1 MSASL
6 PGLFPQGF
14 SFMAIQE
21 LSAGASLAPRLW
33 WAERA
38 LGIALVSAGLATAA
52 PAFADQTLLVAD
64 NGTVRCEASA
74 KDLTRIS
81 LKDDQFAS
89 VSKVQA
95 PNPADDFQVVNEPLR
110 GDIYLSVAN
119 GFSKPTISF
128 FGTTRKGFV
137 YKFICAVGG
146 SDARQVFIANADV
159 EHPRPVGETW
169 PAGLSPQDAS
179 ARLIAA
185 MYAQKP
191 VEGFDI
197 TWRALVPVNIDTLVV
212 QMVGQYVGASYTGK
226 LIKITNR
233 GPKPAAL
240 TEDKVA
246 PADAIAVSITNPRL
260 APGEATTAFIV
271 QRSPD
276 VGGQP

>member
-1 MSASL
+1 MSGPI
-6 PGLFPQGF
+6 PGTIPQGF
-14 SFMAIQE
+14 SFMAILE

-33 WAERA
+33 WTERA
-38 LGIALVSAGLATAA
+38 IGVALMGVGLANAA
-52 PAFADQTLLVAD
+52 PAYADQTLLVAD
-64 NGTVRCEASA
+64 NGTVHCEASA
-74 KDLTRIS
+74 NDLTRIS

-95 PNPADDFQVVNEPLR
+95 ANPADDFQVVNEPLR

-119 GFSKPTISF
+119 GFSKPSISF

-159 EHPRPVGETW
+159 EHPRPVGEQW
-169 PAGLSPQDAS
+169 PAGLSAQEAS

-191 VEGFDI
+191 IEGFDI

-212 QMVGQYVGASYTGK
+212 QKVGQYVGTSYTGK
-226 LIKITNR
+226 RLKITNR
-233 GPKPAAL
+233 GAKPTVL
-240 TEDKVA
+240 TEAKVA

-260 APGEATTAFIV
+260 APGEETTAFIV
-271 QRSPD
+271 QRRAD
-276 VGGQP
+276 AGGQP

>member
-1 MSASL
+1 MSGPF
-6 PGLFPQGF
+6 PGTVPQGF
-14 SFMAIQE
+14 SFMAILE

-33 WAERA
+33 WVERA
-38 LGIALVSAGLATAA
+38 LGLALIGVCLASAA
-52 PAFADQTLLVAD
+52 PAYADQTLLVAD
-64 NGTVRCEASA
+64 NGTVHCEASA

-95 PNPADDFQVVNEPLR
+95 ANPVDDFQVVNEPLR

-159 EHPRPVGETW
+159 EHPRPVGEPW
-169 PAGLSPQDAS
+169 PAGISAQDAS

-191 VEGFDI
+191 IEGFDI
-197 TWRALVPVNIDTLVV
+197 TWRALVPVNIETLVV

-226 LIKITNR
+226 LLKITNR
-233 GPKPAAL
+233 GAKPAIL
-240 TEDKVA
+240 SEDKVA

-271 QRSPD
+271 QRNAD
-276 VGGQP
+276 AGGQP

>member
-1 MSASL
+1 MSGPL

-14 SFMAIQE
+14 SFMAILE

-38 LGIALVSAGLATAA
+38 LGLALIGVGLASAA
-52 PAFADQTLLVAD
+52 PAYADQTLMVAD
-64 NGTVRCEASA
+64 NGTVHCEASA

-95 PNPADDFQVVNEPLR
+95 ANPADDFQVVNEPLR

-146 SDARQVFIANADV
+146 SDARQVFVANADV
-159 EHPRPVGETW
+159 EHPRPMGETW
-169 PAGLSPQDAS
+169 PAGLSAQDAS

-212 QMVGQYVGASYTGK
+212 QMVGQYVGATYTGK
-226 LIKITNR
+226 LLKIINR
-233 GPKPAAL
+233 GPKPAIL
-240 TEDKVA
+240 SEDKVA

-271 QRSPD
+271 QRNAD
-276 VGGQP
+276 AGGQP

>member
-1 MSASL
+1 MSGPF
-6 PGLFPQGF
+6 PGAIPQGF
-14 SFMAIQE
+14 SFMAILE

-33 WAERA
+33 RAERA
-38 LGIALVSAGLATAA
+38 LGIALIGVGLASAA
-52 PAFADQTLLVAD
+52 PAYADQTLLVAD
-64 NGTVRCEASA
+64 NGTVHCEASA

-95 PNPADDFQVVNEPLR
+95 TNPADDFQVVNEPLR

-137 YKFICAVGG
+137 YKFTCAVGG

-169 PAGLSPQDAS
+169 PAGLSAQDAS

-197 TWRALVPVNIDTLVV
+197 TWRALVPVKIDTLLV

-226 LIKITNR
+226 LLKITNR
-233 GPKPAAL
+233 GNKPAVL
-240 TEDKVA
+240 SEDKVA

-271 QRSPD
+271 QRSAD
-276 VGGQP
+276 AGGQP

>member
-1 MSASL
+1 MSGPIL
-6 PGLFPQGF
+6 GTIPQGF
-14 SFMAIQE
+14 CFMAILE
-21 LSAGASLAPRLW
+21 LSAGASLAPRMW

-38 LGIALVSAGLATAA
+38 LGLALIGVGLASAA
-52 PAFADQTLLVAD
+52 PAYADQTLLVAD
-64 NGTVRCEASA
+64 NGTVHCEASA

-81 LKDDQFAS
+81 LKGDQFAS

-95 PNPADDFQVVNEPLR
+95 ANPADDFQVVNEPLR
-110 GDIYLSVAN
+110 GDIYLSVAS

-159 EHPRPVGETW
+159 EHPRPMGEQW
-169 PAGLSPQDAS
+169 PAGLSAQDAS
-179 ARLIAA
+179 SRLITA

-191 VEGFDI
+191 IEGFDI
-197 TWRALVPVNIDTLVV
+197 TWRALVPVNIDALVV

-226 LIKITNR
+226 RLKITNR
-233 GPKPAAL
+233 GAKPVVL
-240 TEDKVA
+240 SEDKVA
-246 PADAIAVSITNPRL
+246 PTDAIAVSITNPRL

-271 QRSPD
+271 QRSAD
-276 VGGQP
+276 AGGQP

>member
-1 MSASL
+1 MSGPF
-6 PGLFPQGF
+6 PGAIPQGF
-14 SFMAIQE
+14 TFMAILE

-38 LGIALVSAGLATAA
+38 IGVALMGVGLANAA
-52 PAFADQTLLVAD
+52 PAYADQTLMVAD
-64 NGTVRCEASA
+64 NGTVHCEASA

-81 LKDDQFAS
+81 LKGDQFAS

-95 PNPADDFQVVNEPLR
+95 ANPADDFQVVNEPLR

-119 GFSKPTISF
+119 GFSKPSISF

-159 EHPRPVGETW
+159 EHPRPVGEQW
-169 PAGLSPQDAS
+169 PAGLSAQDAS
-179 ARLIAA
+179 SRLIAA
-185 MYAQKP
+185 MYLQKAI
-191 VEGFDI
+191 EGFDI
-197 TWRALVPVNIDTLVV
+197 TWRALVPVNIDALVV

-226 LIKITNR
+226 LLKITNR
-233 GPKPAAL
+233 GVKPAVL

-271 QRSPD
+271 QRSAD
-276 VGGQP
+276 AGGQP